1 MPFGKKIFVVTV
13 LVVAALW
20 VGCSDK
26 TSDLQFTDL
35 YQITQ
40 FLTNDAVAKSIYPQV
55 WLDITNRDSLT
66 TSAALGAES
75 ITPQDYW
82 VEIVSHKRTITSASD
97 SCLADELNQANPC
110 AEIQVDASRRA
121 HVRNATI
128 MDSLVCRYHI
138 IDAVTKSVTI
148 KNVTY
153 FENLFAMM
161 AKFSSD
167 NAAYRGW
174 SLYAIG
180 GQWQRSSNNAPSPV
194 LDSVIITPEWA
205 DQRTISRP
213 RVKSPYLPVQQI
225 PRISRDE
232 PVTVDVYAN
241 TLDDALIP
249 EDIYLH
255 YEINGVMKHFAME
268 DLGDGHFS
276 IDMVESSSGEVGSN
290 SQIVIEAFHPAAL
303 RDANVNTFA
312 NFIWAISYRVGE

>member
-1 MPFGKKIFVVTV
+1 MPFGRKI
-13 LVVAALW
+13 LVITILVAMALW
-20 VGCSDK
+20 AGCSDK
-26 TSDLQFTDL
+26 TSDYERTDL

-40 FLTNDAVAKSIYPQV
+40 LLNHDPVATSIYPQV
-55 WLDITNRDSLT
+55 WLDTTSRASRT

-82 VEIVSHKRTITSASD
+82 VEIVSHKRTIPSATD
-97 SCLADELNQANPC
+97 SCHADDLNQDNPC

-138 IDAVTKSVTI
+138 IDDATKSVTI
-148 KNVTY
+148 KDVTY
-153 FENLFAMM
+153 FENLPAMM

-180 GQWQRSSNNAPSPV
+180 GQWQRSSKDAASPV
-194 LDSVIITPEWA
+194 LDSVVLEWA
-205 DQRTISRP
+205 DQRLVSRP
-213 RVKSPYLPVQQI
+213 RVKSAYLPVEQI
-225 PRISRDE
+225 PHISRSE

-241 TLDDALIP
+241 TADDALVP
-249 EDIYLH
+249 EDIYVH
-255 YEINGVMKHFAME
+255 YKINGVMKHFAME
-268 DLGDGHFS
+268 DLGDGHFGYS
-276 IDMVESSSGEVGSN
+276 NMVESSAGEVGAC

-303 RDANVNTFA
+303 RNANVNTFG
-312 NFIWAISYRVGE
+312 NFIWAISYRISE

>member
-1 MPFGKKIFVVTV
+1 MQFGRKILVITII
-13 LVVAALW
+13 VVAAIW
-20 VGCSDK
+20 AGCTDK
-26 TSDLQFTDL
+26 TTDYQLTDL
-35 YQITQ
+35 YQISQ
-40 FLTNDAVAKSIYPQV
+40 LLTYDAVATSIYPQV
-55 WLDITNRDSLT
+55 WLDVTNRAPST

-82 VEIVSHKRTITSASD
+82 VEIVSHKRTIPTATD
-97 SCLADELNQANPC
+97 SCRPDDLNQDNPC

-138 IDAVTKSVTI
+138 IDDVTKSVTI
-148 KNVTY
+148 KDITY

-180 GQWQRSSNNAPSPV
+180 GQWQRSSNNVAAPI
-194 LDSVIITPEWA
+194 LDSVVLEWA
-205 DQRTISRP
+205 SQRLVSRP
-213 RVKSPYLPVQQI
+213 KVKSAYLPLEQI
-225 PRISRDE
+225 PRINIDE

-241 TLDDALIP
+241 TTDDALIP
-249 EDIYLH
+249 EDIYVH

-268 DLGDGHFS
+268 DLGDGHFGYGN
-276 IDMVESSSGEVGSN
+276 MYESSAGEVGSC
-290 SQIVIEAFHPAAL
+290 SQIVIEAFHPLAL
-303 RDANVNTFA
+303 RDSNPNNFG
-312 NFIWAISYRVGE
+312 NFIWAISYRIAE

>member
-1 MPFGKKIFVVTV
+1 MPFGRKILVLTV

-82 VEIVSHKRTITSASD
+82 VEIVSHKRTIPSATD
-97 SCLADELNQANPC
+97 SCLADDLNQDNPC
-110 AEIQVDASRRA
+110 AEIRVDASRRA

-138 IDAVTKSVTI
+138 IDAVTQSVTT

-153 FENLFAMM
+153 SEKLFAMM
-161 AKFSSD
+161 AKFNPD
-167 NAAYRGW
+167 DAPYRGW

-180 GQWQRSSNNAPSPV
+180 GQWQRSSNNASSPV
-194 LDSVIITPEWA
+194 LDSVVLEWA
-205 DQRTISRP
+205 DQRLVSRP
-213 RVKSPYLPVQQI
+213 KVKSPYLPVQQI
-225 PRISRDE
+225 PRISSGE

-241 TLDDALIP
+241 TADAESLP
-249 EDIYLH
+249 EDIYVH
-255 YEINGVMKHFAME
+255 YEINGVMKHFAMD
-268 DLGDGHFS
+268 DLGGGHFGYS
-276 IDMVESSSGEVGSN
+276 DMAESSAGTAGSY
-290 SQIVIEAFHPAAL
+290 SQIVIEAFHPVAL
-303 RDANVNTFA
+303 RDTNPNNFG
-312 NFIWAISYRVGE
+312 NFIWAISYRVSE